1 MSASTSSQYA
11 RAAAEARAAAV
22 KEITPGAVR
31 IIRLP
36 HVESLIALR
45 KTAIYEMMKAGDFP
59 RPVVLGPRA
68 RGWIEGEVLSW
79 IAARASART

>member
-1 MSASTSSQYA
+1 MSASTSQYA
-11 RAAAEARAAAV
+11 RTSAEARPTAV
-22 KEITPGAVR
+22 KETPPGAER

-36 HVESLIALR
+36 HDESLIALR
-45 KTAIYEMMKAGDFP
+45 KTAIYDMMKAGDFP

-79 IAARASART
+79 IAARATART